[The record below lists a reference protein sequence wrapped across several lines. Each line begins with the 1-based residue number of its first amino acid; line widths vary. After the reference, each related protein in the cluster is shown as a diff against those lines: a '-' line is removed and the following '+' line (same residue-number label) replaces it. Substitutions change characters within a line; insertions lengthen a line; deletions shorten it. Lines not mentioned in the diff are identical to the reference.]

1 MGPLLEEVLEHYGA
15 DASLVFKHFPLG
27 FHKQAQLAAEASM
40 AAHAQGKFWEYHD
53 LMFQDSKALARTDL
67 ENHAQQLGLNMDKFN
82 EALDNGTYKERV
94 QEDMTLGQGAGVRGT
109 PSIYVNGRKYDGP
122 REGPKMIEIIDKQ
135 ILKKK

>member
-1 MGPLLEEVLEHYGA
+1 VGPLLEEVLKHYGD
-15 DASLVFKHFPLG
+15 DATLVFKHFPLG

-40 AAHAQGKFWEYHD
+40 AANAQGKFWEYHD
-53 LMFQDSKALARTDL
+53 VLFQNTKALARTDL
-67 ENHAQQLGLNMDKFN
+67 ENYASQLGLDMDKFN
-82 EALDNGTYKERV
+82 EALDSGTYKERV
-94 QEDMTLGQGAGVRGT
+94 QEDMALGQGAGVRGT